1 MQLDLKLKQ
10 AAFFFVNGIS
20 VRREFSTFDIDNGD
34 TTALIS
40 IVRGIEGDRIESSIS
55 AESIRAIVTPSG
67 GGGGGAPGMQGPQGA
82 RGETGPAGP
91 AGPQG
96 PTGLT
101 GPMGPPGPTGPPGPK
116 GDKGDPGPK
125 GDPGENGSSSSGL
138 FDIEKFYNS
147 ALDMQKDFSIKE
159 GTFVG
164 VLGPNGNKEDSTVY
178 RKVNGRLE
186 EVVSFADI

>member
-20 VRREFSTFDIDNGD
+20 VRREFSTFEIDNGD

-40 IVRGIEGDRIESSIS
+40 VVRGIEGNRIESSIS
-55 AESIRAIVTPSG
+55 AESIRAIITPNG
-67 GGGGGAPGMQGPQGA
+67 GSGGGGAPGRQGPQGA

-101 GPMGPPGPTGPPGPK
+101 GPMGPPGPPGPPGPK

-125 GDPGENGSSSSGL
+125 GDPGESSSSSGL
-138 FDIEKFYNS
+138 FDIEKFYNTY
-147 ALDMQKDFSIKE
+147 LDMQKDFSIKE

-164 VLGPNGNKEDSTVY
+164 VLDSNGNKENSIIY
-178 RKVNGRLE
+178 RKVNGQFQ
-186 EVVSFADI
+186 EVVDFSEI